1 MDKQS
6 IKQELELLF
15 QQKFVGQGFELVD
28 VILRQ
33 ENARLILSILTD
45 RSGRG
50 INLDECAQLS
60 RQISQELD
68 QKDIIPSRYMLEVS
82 SPGLDR
88 PLKRSEDFLR
98 SLNKEAVFFLNDLV
112 SGKCQW
118 QGVIIKVDQAAVY
131 LQVSGEILNI
141 PLVKINKAQLVI

>member
-1 MDKQS
+1 MDKES

-15 QQKFVGQGFELVD
+15 EQKFIPQGFELVD
-28 VILRQ
+28 VIYRQ
-33 ENARLILSILTD
+33 ERARLFLCIFAD
-45 RSGRG
+45 RLGGG

-60 RQISQELD
+60 RQISQALD
-68 QKDIIPSRYMLEVS
+68 EKDIITSRYMLEVS

-88 PLKRSEDFLR
+88 LLKRQSDFLR

-112 SGKCQW
+112 NGKCQW
-118 QGVIIKVDQAAVY
+118 QGIISKADEATVY
-131 LQVSGEILNI
+131 LQVRGEILKI